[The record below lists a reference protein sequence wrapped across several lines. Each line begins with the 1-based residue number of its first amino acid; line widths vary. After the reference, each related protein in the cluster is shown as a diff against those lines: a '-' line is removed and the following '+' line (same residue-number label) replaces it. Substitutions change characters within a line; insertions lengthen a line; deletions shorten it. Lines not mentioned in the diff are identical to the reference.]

1 MWIRYFQMLEVC
13 SANAGEDEYIQIYPF
28 LDMTKHYIM
37 SIGRSEW
44 PISSDLKLLNMN
56 TRHEKQQVYKVSKNI
71 HTAPQDKSILKPG
84 S

>member
-37 SIGRSEW
+37 SVGRSER
-44 PISSDLKLLNMN
+44 PICHDP
-56 TRHEKQQVYKVSKNI
+56 KNQI
-71 HTAPQDKSILKPG
+71 AKYEY
-84 S
+84 